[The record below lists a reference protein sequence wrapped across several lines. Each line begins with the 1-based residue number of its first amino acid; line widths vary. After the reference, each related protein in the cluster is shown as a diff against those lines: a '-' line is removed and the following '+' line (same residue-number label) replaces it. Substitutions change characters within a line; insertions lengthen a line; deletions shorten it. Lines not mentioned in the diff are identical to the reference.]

1 MTCFNYCY
9 RMLFLGLFSL
19 ATWASESPIIKNM
32 PPRDK
37 VYQGI
42 DSSHFVESIL
52 SLILV
57 LGVIF
62 GAAWVLKRFKG
73 VEVGSQK
80 QLKIVES
87 ISLGS
92 KEKIAVIRCGEQFML
107 LGITQNQISHLAE
120 LTDYKETAESASPVS
135 FKTLL
140 EKASNKQKQVT
151 EEKNEL
157 RNEQEPSSKGAQY
170 D

>member
-1 MTCFNYCY
+1 MTCFKYCSSAVL
-9 RMLFLGLFSL
+9 MVLFSL
-19 ATWASESPIIKNM
+19 DSWAAESPIIKNM

-62 GAAWVLKRFKG
+62 GAAWLLKKFKG
-73 VEVGSQK
+73 VEVAGKK

-107 LGITQNQISHLAE
+107 LGITPNQISHLAE
-120 LTDYKETAESASPVS
+120 LTDYKEDDTPNPVS
-135 FKTLL
+135 FKSLL
-140 EKASNKQKQVT
+140 DKATSKQSQHSEQQNSSEPKQKEV
-151 EEKNEL
+151 
-157 RNEQEPSSKGAQY
+157 PH

>member
-1 MTCFNYCY
+1 MKCFKNFCWAV
-9 RMLFLGLFSL
+9 FVGCFGAVAL
-19 ATWASESPIIKNM
+19 AAESPIIKNM

-62 GAAWVLKRFKG
+62 GAAWILKKFKG
-73 VEVGSQK
+73 VEVTGKK

-107 LGITQNQISHLAE
+107 LGITPNQISHLAE
-120 LTDYKETAESASPVS
+120 LSDYKEGENSAPVS
-135 FKTLL
+135 FKSLL
-140 EKASNKQKQVT
+140 DKATNKQSEST
-151 EEKNEL
+151 ELKPNAETL
-157 RNEQEPSSKGAQY
+157 SKEV
-170 D
+170 